1 MSVTIR
7 VVDVALDPRAG
18 GSDAIYSYLPI
29 LGLQPGDAVL
39 VPLGNRQLM
48 GYAIGLRDTTEED
61 LGFDPKHLRPVSG
74 IVDGLRIP
82 TPIFNTVHHVAQEYL
97 CPIPAAL
104 TVATPPGV
112 KDRLLPVW
120 LRTQEPAPIELKP
133 LEREVLRT
141 LEDQGGELEVKP
153 TETGTTKALK
163 NLQKLGLV
171 QQTLRLKPPA
181 NRKKQEGTYRL
192 IDDQAK
198 VEAFLHSDGK
208 KKPAQ
213 AIVLMQMQQ
222 TDGTALSSTEI
233 RAMAGVTETT
243 IKALITAKLL
253 QEVDEDHPAPAKN
266 PPTPNPHQQLAIEAI
281 TTAIAE
287 HRPKPFLL
295 YGVTGSGKTEV
306 FLRATARALSD
317 GRQVL
322 YLVPEIA
329 LAAQAIAQLRD
340 RFGSRVTIMHS
351 ELTPLERLANW
362 QRIRSGEASI
372 VLGPR
377 SALFA
382 PLNNVGL
389 IIIDEEHEGGY
400 KQEQAPR
407 YHARDVARFLAQQH
421 NCPLVLGSAT
431 PSLESFQ
438 EAEQNETEGREDRL
452 TLLTLPNRAA
462 SAQLPKVHIDDL
474 TLVYK
479 SGQPSMFGQLLT
491 DKLAQTIDAGNQ
503 SILFLNRRAYAPFL
517 MCRDCGHQ
525 WTCPECAVSLSY
537 HRGINKIKCHH
548 CGYQESAPAECPK
561 CGGVKIKP
569 FGVGTEKVE
578 EAVRELFPQARVA
591 RLDRDIAQ
599 KKGAL
604 EEVIA
609 GFRAGET
616 NVLVGTQLVAK
627 GLDFP
632 DVTLVGVIAA
642 DVSLN
647 LPDFRSSE
655 RTFQLLSQVAG
666 RAGRGTKAGEVVIQT
681 FNPQAQAILSAQTH
695 DFLAFYQACK
705 TERVQADY
713 PPFCRLVNIVFSGE
727 SRPAVLA
734 LCAKALAHLQKVDG
748 LTVLGPADCP
758 LERLNGKWRRHLLIK
773 HGGLLAAIGDSLDGL
788 VERGVTMTI
797 DVDPYSLM

>member
-1 MSVTIR
+1 MSAQIQ
-7 VVDVALDPRAG
+7 VVDVALDPRSG
-18 GSDAIYSYLPI
+18 GSDASYSYLPI
-29 LGLQPGDAVL
+29 PGLQVGDAVL

-48 GYAIGLRDTTEED
+48 GYAIGARSTTEED
-61 LGFDPKHLRPVSG
+61 LGFDSKHLRPVSG
-74 IVDGLRIP
+74 IVEGLRVP
-82 TPIFNTVHHVAQEYL
+82 APVLKAVHHVAEEYL
-97 CPIPAAL
+97 CPVPVAL

-112 KDRLLPVW
+112 KDRLIPIW
-120 LRTQEPAPIELKP
+120 LRTNEPTPFELKP
-133 LEREVLRT
+133 LDREVLRT

-171 QQTLRLKPPA
+171 QQTLRLKPPV
-181 NRKKQEGTYRL
+181 NRKKQEGTFRL
-192 IDDQAK
+192 IPDQAQ
-198 VEAFLHSDGK
+198 VESFLQKEGK

-222 TDGTALSSTEI
+222 TDGTALSSAEI

-243 IKALITAKLL
+243 IKALVTAKLL
-253 QEVDEDHPAPAKN
+253 EQVDEDHPAPAKN

-281 TTAIAE
+281 TSAVHE
-287 HRPKPFLL
+287 HRPQPFLL

-306 FLRATARALSD
+306 FLRAAGKALSD

-340 RFGSRVTIMHS
+340 RFGARVAIMHS
-351 ELTPLERLANW
+351 ELTPVERLANW

-407 YHARDVARFLAQQH
+407 YHARDVARFLSRQH

-431 PSLESFQ
+431 PSLESFF
-438 EAEQNETEGREDRL
+438 EAESNENAADETKL
-452 TLLTLPNRAA
+452 TLLTLPIRAA
-462 SAQLPKVHIDDL
+462 SAQLPKVYIDDL
-474 TLVYK
+474 TQVYK
-479 SGQPSMFGQLLT
+479 RGVPSMFGELLT
-491 DKLAQTIDAGNQ
+491 EKLHQTIDGGNQ
-503 SILFLNRRAYAPFL
+503 AILFLNRRAYAPFL

-548 CGYQESAPAECPK
+548 CGYQESAPLDCPK
-561 CGGVKIKP
+561 CAGLKIKP

-578 EAVRELFPQARVA
+578 ESVRELFPNARVA

-609 GFRAGET
+609 NFRAGET

-681 FNPQAQAILSAQTH
+681 FNPEAQAILSAQNH

-727 SRPAVLA
+727 SRPAVLS
-734 LCAKALAHLQKVDG
+734 LCARALAHLQKVDG
-748 LTVLGPADCP
+748 LTILGPADCP
-758 LERLNGKWRRHLLIK
+758 LERLNGKWRRHLLVK
-773 HGGLLAAIGDSLDGL
+773 HENHLAEIGTALDGL
-788 VERGVTMTI
+788 EEKGVMMTI
-797 DVDPYSLM
+797 DVDAYSLM

>member
-1 MSVTIR
+1 MSALIQVL
-7 VVDVALDPRAG
+7 DVALDPRSG
-18 GSDAIYSYLPI
+18 GSEAIYSYLPI
-29 LGLQPGDAVL
+29 PGVRIGDAVI

-48 GYAIGLRDTTEED
+48 GYVIGQRTVTEES
-61 LGFDPKHLRPVSG
+61 LGFDPKHLRPANS

-82 TPIFNTVHHVAQEYL
+82 DPVMQSVHHVATEYL
-97 CPIPAAL
+97 CPVPVAL
-104 TVATPPGV
+104 TAATPPGV
-112 KDRLLPVW
+112 KDRLATYW
-120 LRTQEPAPIELKP
+120 ARTDVPTPPDLKP
-133 LEREVLRT
+133 LEREVLALVEEQQGQLEAKKDNSGPQKT
-141 LEDQGGELEVKP
+141 LKE
-153 TETGTTKALK
+153 
-163 NLQKLGLV
+163 LQKQGLIV
-171 QQTLRLKPPA
+171 QTLRLKQTA
-181 NRKKQEGTYRL
+181 HRKKSEATYRL
-192 IDDQAK
+192 ISDAAR
-198 VEAFLHSDGK
+198 VEEFLHKEGK
-208 KKPAQ
+208 RKPAQ
-213 AIVLMQMQQ
+213 AIVLMQMQL
-222 TDGTALSSTEI
+222 TDGTALSSSEI

-243 IKALITAKLL
+243 IKALINAKML
-253 QEVDEDHPAPAKN
+253 EEADEDAPVASKQPPAPN
-266 PPTPNPHQQLAIEAI
+266 PQQQLAIDAI
-281 TTAIAE
+281 SVSIET
-287 HRPKPFLL
+287 RQPKPFLL

-306 FLRATARALSD
+306 FLRAAAKALSE

-340 RFGSRVTIMHS
+340 RFGARVAIMHS

-362 QRIRSGEASI
+362 QRIQNGEASI

-382 PLNNVGL
+382 PLHDVGL

-400 KQEQAPR
+400 KQEQSPR
-407 YHARDVARFLAQQH
+407 YHAREVARYLSKCHQ
-421 NCPLVLGSAT
+421 CPLVLGSAT

-438 EAEQNETEGREDRL
+438 EAEANEHDGDETKL
-452 TLLTLPNRAA
+452 TLLTLPTRAA
-462 SAQLPKVHIDDL
+462 SAQLPQVHIDDL

-479 SGQPSMFGQLLT
+479 SGVPSMFGELLAT
-491 DKLAQTIDAGNQ
+491 KIQQTLDAGNQ
-503 SILFLNRRAYAPFL
+503 IILFLNRRAYAPFL

-548 CGYQESAPAECPK
+548 CGFQQTAPAECPN
-561 CGGVKIKP
+561 CNGVKIKP

-578 EAVRELFPQARVA
+578 EAVREHFPNAKVA

-604 EEVIA
+604 EQVIA
-609 GFRAGET
+609 DFRAGET

-666 RAGRGTKAGEVVIQT
+666 RAGRGSKAGEVVIQT
-681 FNPQAQAILSAQTH
+681 FNPNAQAILSAQTH

-705 TERVQADY
+705 TERLQADY

-734 LCAKALAHLQKVDG
+734 LCAKALAHLQKVEDI
-748 LTVLGPADCP
+748 TILGPADCP
-758 LERLNGKWRRHLLIK
+758 LERLNGKWRRHLLLK
-773 HGGLLAAIGDSLDGL
+773 HTAKLPEIDLALKDLS
-788 VERGVTMTI
+788 EKGVTMTI

>member
-1 MSVTIR
+1 M
-7 VVDVALDPRAG
+7 
-18 GSDAIYSYLPI
+18 
-29 LGLQPGDAVL
+29 
-39 VPLGNRQLM
+39 
-48 GYAIGLRDTTEED
+48 
-61 LGFDPKHLRPVSG
+61 
-74 IVDGLRIP
+74 
-82 TPIFNTVHHVAQEYL
+82 
-97 CPIPAAL
+97 
-104 TVATPPGV
+104 
-112 KDRLLPVW
+112 
-120 LRTQEPAPIELKP
+120 
-133 LEREVLRT
+133 
-141 LEDQGGELEVKP
+141 
-153 TETGTTKALK
+153 
-163 NLQKLGLV
+163 
-171 QQTLRLKPPA
+171 
-181 NRKKQEGTYRL
+181 
-192 IDDQAK
+192 
-198 VEAFLHSDGK
+198 
-208 KKPAQ
+208 
-213 AIVLMQMQQ
+213 
-222 TDGTALSSTEI
+222 
-233 RAMAGVTETT
+233 
-243 IKALITAKLL
+243 
-253 QEVDEDHPAPAKN
+253 
-266 PPTPNPHQQLAIEAI
+266 
-281 TTAIAE
+281 
-287 HRPKPFLL
+287 
-295 YGVTGSGKTEV
+295 
-306 FLRATARALSD
+306 SD

-340 RFGSRVTIMHS
+340 RFGARVAIMHS

-407 YHARDVARFLAQQH
+407 YHARDVARFLSQQH

-431 PSLESFQ
+431 PSLESFF
-438 EAEQNETEGREDRL
+438 EAESNENAVDESKL
-452 TLLTLPNRAA
+452 TLLTLPVRAA
-462 SAQLPKVHIDDL
+462 SAQLPRVYVDDL
-474 TLVYK
+474 TQVYK
-479 SGQPSMFGQLLT
+479 RGVPSMFGELLT
-491 DKLAQTIDAGNQ
+491 EKLHQTIDAGNQ
-503 SILFLNRRAYAPFL
+503 AILFLNRRAYAPFL

-548 CGYQESAPAECPK
+548 CGYQESAPLDCPK
-561 CGGVKIKP
+561 CAGLKIKP

-578 EAVRELFPQARVA
+578 ESVRELFPDARVA

-609 GFRAGET
+609 NFRAGET

-681 FNPQAQAILSAQTH
+681 FNPEAQAILSAQNH

-705 TERVQADY
+705 TERMQADY
-713 PPFCRLVNIVFSGE
+713 PPFCHLVNIVFSGE
-727 SRPAVLA
+727 SRPAVLS
-734 LCAKALAHLQKVDG
+734 LCARALAHLQKVEG
-748 LTVLGPADCP
+748 LTILGPADCP
-758 LERLNGKWRRHLLIK
+758 LERLNGNWRRHLLIK
-773 HGGLLAAIGDSLDGL
+773 HESLLPEIGEALSGL
-788 VERGVTMTI
+788 EEKGVTLTI
-797 DVDPYSLM
+797 DVDAYSLM